1 MSSASDWHWHARAFF
16 ARRRWA
22 ATRQRLE
29 DWLLDVPRGPA
40 LPADLV
46 LLGGS
51 AGWMMSSR
59 FLSGF
64 QRVLLVDID
73 PWAGRLFRIN
83 HGSALA
89 RHGVKLDVWQGDAHA
104 PVDDVARR
112 RFVVGD
118 IFPGDGLGAV
128 AFSHGARAGSRG
140 HLPGRRADQRRNPQ
154 LLQHL
159 AQSIEY
165 SMKGYPEMKSAA
177 FRAVLGNAAF
187 AVFNARG
194 AMSHSL
200 TEPIPGAPALDAK
213 VALKDS
219 VRRLLDALAA
229 FEAWSGALRPH
240 FAYGELDKAQYT
252 RAHLMHLANHWTQ
265 FHAKTAVA

>member
-1 MSSASDWHWHARAFF
+1 MD
-16 ARRRWA
+16 RRHF
-22 ATRQRLE
+22 
-29 DWLLDVPRGPA
+29 
-40 LPADLV
+40 V
-46 LLGGS
+46 LT
-51 AGWMMSSR
+51 
-59 FLSGF
+59 
-64 QRVLLVDID
+64 
-73 PWAGRLFRIN
+73 
-83 HGSALA
+83 
-89 RHGVKLDVWQGDAHA
+89 
-104 PVDDVARR
+104 
-112 RFVVGD
+112 
-118 IFPGDGLGAV
+118 GAV
-128 AFSHGARAGSRG
+128 ASTATLSACSGKLEAFATLKEARERVLDLRFNTPTHDSPWS
-140 HLPGRRADQRRNPQ
+140 LSE

-159 AQSIEY
+159 AQSIEF

-219 VRRLLDALAA
+219 VQRLLDALAA

-252 RAHLMHLANHWTQ
+252 RAHLMHLANHWQ
-265 FHAKTAVA
+265 QLRFAPKAS